1 MTVSLGIA
9 VGADRIRAVALRAG
23 RIVAATEA
31 EVGAGDSLSAALAE
45 LLAAVPLP
53 RFPRPRVVVALGPT
67 LAQTRRIAG
76 LPPLDDARLLGQ
88 VVREGAGKFFLRNGV
103 PLVVTG
109 VRIVEPGTV
118 WAAALDERAVRAVE
132 AGCRS
137 AGVRVER
144 FVPAVAVLGRG
155 LGDEHLF
162 WPDGGAVAEVR
173 LRGGELES
181 VRRLSAAQAPAG
193 PPPAAIPALA
203 WLGEHGWRFADAYG
217 AASLPQYETLVHRP
231 SGAAV
236 GDVPA
241 WRLAA
246 AGCALA
252 AALAF
257 AAVAPAVRA
266 MAAEDEAMGRIA
278 AVQDRRRVA
287 SDSERELARVTEAL
301 AEAAAFDAGRY
312 SPTLLLADL
321 TAALPPG
328 SAIVAFRVDT
338 AGGSVVALAPRAAAV
353 VRPLEKV
360 PGLVA
365 PEIVG
370 PVTREALAGRELERV
385 TVRFDIDAERRAK
398 PAVNPAVDPAVEEEV
413 AP

>member
-1 MTVSLGIA
+1 MTVTLGIA
-9 VGADRIRAVALRAG
+9 VGADRIRAVTLRAG

-31 EVGAGDSLSAALAE
+31 EVGAGDSLSAAVAE
-45 LLAAVPLP
+45 LVAAVPLP
-53 RFPRPRVVVALGPT
+53 RFPRPRVVVALGPS

-76 LPPLDDARLLGQ
+76 LPPLEDAGLLAQ

-109 VRIVEPGTV
+109 VRVVEPGTV

-132 AGCRS
+132 AGCRT
-137 AGVRVER
+137 AGVRVDR

-155 LGDEHLF
+155 LGGEHLL

-181 VRRLSAAQAPAG
+181 VRRLAAAQAPAVS
-193 PPPAAIPALA
+193 PLAPVPALA
-203 WLGEHGWRFADAYG
+203 RLGEDGWRFADAYG
-217 AASLPQYETLVHRP
+217 AASLPEYERMVHRA
-231 SGAAV
+231 SGAAA
-236 GDVPA
+236 GEVPG
-241 WRLAA
+241 WRIGLAA
-246 AGCALA
+246 GALA

-257 AAVAPAVRA
+257 AAVAPALRA
-266 MAAEDEAMGRIA
+266 MDAEDRAAGRIA
-278 AVQDRRRVA
+278 AVQDRRRA
-287 SDSERELARVTEAL
+287 AADTERELARVTDAL
-301 AEAAAFDAGRY
+301 AEAAAFDVGRY

-321 TAALPPG
+321 TAALPTG

-360 PGLVA
+360 PGIVA

-385 TVRFDIDAERRAK
+385 TVRFGIDAERRAR
-398 PAVNPAVDPAVEEEV
+398 PAAVEED

>member
-9 VGADRIRAVALRAG
+9 VGTDRIRAVALRAG

-31 EVGAGDSLSAALAE
+31 EVGAGDSLAAAVAE
-45 LLAAVPLP
+45 LIAGVALP
-53 RFPRPRVVVALGPT
+53 RFPRPRVVAALGPS

-76 LPPLDDARLLGQ
+76 LPPLEDPRLVAQ

-103 PLVVTG
+103 PLVTTG

-132 AGCRS
+132 AGCRT
-137 AGVRVER
+137 AGVRVDR
-144 FVPAVAVLGRG
+144 FVPTVAVLGRG
-155 LGDEHLF
+155 LGGEHLV

-173 LRGGELES
+173 LREGELHS
-181 VRRLSAAQAPAG
+181 VRRVAAAQVAG
-193 PPPAAIPALA
+193 APPPAAVPALA

-217 AASLPQYETLVHRP
+217 AAALPPYEAMVHRP
-231 SGAAV
+231 SGAAA
-236 GDVPA
+236 GDVPT

-257 AAVAPAVRA
+257 AAVAPALRAMGAEDRA
-266 MAAEDEAMGRIA
+266 MARIA

-287 SDSERELARVTEAL
+287 ADTERELARVTEAL
-301 AEAAAFDAGRY
+301 AEAAAFDVGRY

-321 TAALPPG
+321 TAALPAG
-328 SAIVAFRVDT
+328 SAIVAFRADT

-385 TVRFDIDAERRAK
+385 TVRFGIDAERRAR
-398 PAVNPAVDPAVEEEV
+398 PAAAEV